1 VGFEQGA
8 QKTTSALE
16 RLVPR
21 RMTCRPSPSR
31 EPHPQQ
37 ELTVRDQEPEVPG
50 QGIGVAWRHEEAL
63 AAVFDD
69 LVRSPGS
76 GGDHG
81 QPEPHR
87 FEVGDAQGLVVRG
100 YDQEVALDQV
110 LRRMFLERI
119 SVSY

>member
-1 VGFEQGA
+1 VGFDQGA
-8 QKTTSALE
+8 QKYE
-16 RLVPR
+16 RARKRHAPR
-21 RMTCRPSPSR
+21 RVTFRPSPSR

-37 ELTVRDQEPEVPG
+37 ELTVRDQEPEVPD
-50 QGIGVAWRHEEAL
+50 QGIGVARRHEEAL

-100 YDQEVALDQV
+100 DDQ
-110 LRRMFLERI
+110 
-119 SVSY
+119 